1 MFLLEVR
8 QHKAPKDF
16 VCMIHDIRFT
26 RKGLMRTLLI
36 GSWDHVDEMVCMLEG
51 HPRQFVVI
59 VVLPQSRM
67 EVRAHAT

>member
-1 MFLLEVR
+1 MFLLKVR

-16 VCMIHDIRFT
+16 VGLIHYIRFA
-26 RKGLMRTLLI
+26 RESLMGTLLI
-36 GSWDHVDEMVCMLEG
+36 GPWDHVDEMVCMLEG

-67 EVRAHAT
+67 EVGAHAT